1 MSDCGWLS
9 DRMTTVALGRAEWT
23 DEETRHLS
31 GCPSCQGEWELV
43 RLSSRLGQDVAAG
56 LDAGS
61 TSRVVLQ
68 RLERARQEDRLRRR
82 SWTFAALATA
92 AAIAAVVWTGRPIT
106 SPVASSAGPVV
117 AASLL
122 IPLPELDN
130 LDPAEL
136 NTVLQAIDEPMVGG
150 PTDTPG
156 SAALDD
162 DDLEGVLN
170 IWEG

>member
-9 DRMTTVALGRAEWT
+9 DRMPTVALGRAEWT
-23 DEETRHLS
+23 EEEARHLS
-31 GCPSCQGEWELV
+31 GCESCQGEWQLV
-43 RLSSRLGQDVAAG
+43 RLSSSLGQDVAAK
-56 LDAGS
+56 LDVGS
-61 TSRVVLQ
+61 TTRAVFQ
-68 RLERARQEDRLRRR
+68 RLERARQQDRLRRQ
-82 SWTFAALATA
+82 SLTFAALATA
-92 AAIAAVVWTGRPIT
+92 AAIAAVVWTGKPLTR
-106 SPVASSAGPVV
+106 PVAPSAGPVV

-136 NTVLQAIDEPMVGG
+136 NTVLQTIDEPLVGG

-162 DDLEGVLN
+162 DDLDGVLN

>member
-1 MSDCGWLS
+1 MNDCGWLS
-9 DRMTTVALGRAEWT
+9 DRMPTVALGRAEWT
-23 DEETRHLS
+23 EEEARHLS

-43 RLSSRLGQDVAAG
+43 RRSSRLGQDVGAK
-56 LDAGS
+56 LDAGL
-61 TSRVVLQ
+61 TTRTVLQ
-68 RLERARQEDRLRRR
+68 RLERARQEDRLRHQ

-92 AAIAAVVWTGRPIT
+92 AAIAAVVWTGRPVT
-106 SPVASSAGPVV
+106 RAVAPSAGPVV

-136 NTVLQAIDEPMVGG
+136 NTVLQTIDEPLVGG

-156 SAALDD
+156 SVALDD

>member
-1 MSDCGWLS
+1 MNDCGWLS
-9 DRMTTVALGRAEWT
+9 DRMPAVALGRAEWT
-23 DEETRHLS
+23 EEETRHLS

-43 RLSSRLGQDVAAG
+43 RLSSHLGQEVAAK
-56 LDAGS
+56 LEAGS
-61 TSRVVLQ
+61 TTRAVFQ
-68 RLERARQEDRLRRR
+68 RLERARQEERLRHH
-82 SWTFAALATA
+82 SWTFAALAIA

-106 SPVASSAGPVV
+106 RPVAASAGPVV

-130 LDPAEL
+130 LDQAEL
-136 NTVLQAIDEPMVGG
+136 NTVLQTIDEPMVGG
-150 PTDTPG
+150 PTDTSG

>member
-1 MSDCGWLS
+1 MSDCSWLS
-9 DRMTTVALGRAEWT
+9 DRMPEVALGRAEWT
-23 DEETRHLS
+23 EEETRHLG
-31 GCPSCQGEWELV
+31 GCQSCQEEWELV
-43 RLSSRLGQDVAAG
+43 RLSSSLGQDVAAR
-56 LDAGS
+56 LDAGL
-61 TSRVVLQ
+61 TTWAVFQ
-68 RLERARQEDRLRRR
+68 RLEGARQQDRLRRQ

-92 AAIAAVVWTGRPIT
+92 AAIAAVVWTGRPMT
-106 SPVASSAGPVV
+106 RPVSPSAGPMV

-136 NTVLQAIDEPMVGG
+136 NSVLQTIDEPMLGG

>member
-9 DRMTTVALGRAEWT
+9 DRMPAVASGRAEWT
-23 DEETRHLS
+23 GDETQHLS
-31 GCPSCQGEWELV
+31 GCRSCQKEWELV
-43 RLSSRLGQDVAAG
+43 QLSSRLGQDVAAK

-61 TSRVVLQ
+61 TSRVVFQ
-68 RLERARQEDRLRRR
+68 RLERARQEDRLRRQ

-106 SPVASSAGPVV
+106 SPVAPSAGPVV

-150 PTDTPG
+150 PTDAPG

>member
-9 DRMTTVALGRAEWT
+9 DRMPTVALGRTEWT
-23 DEETRHLS
+23 EEETRHLS
-31 GCPSCQGEWELV
+31 DCPSCQGEWELV
-43 RLSSRLGQDVAAG
+43 RLSSRLGQDVAAK

-61 TSRVVLQ
+61 TSRVVFQ
-68 RLERARQEDRLRRR
+68 RLERARQEDRLRRQ
-82 SWTFAALATA
+82 SWSFAALATA
-92 AAIAAVVWTGRPIT
+92 AAIAAVVWTGKPIT
-106 SPVASSAGPVV
+106 RPVAPLAGPVA

-136 NTVLQAIDEPMVGG
+136 NTVLQTIDEPTIAS
-150 PTDTPG
+150 PTDTG

>member
-9 DRMTTVALGRAEWT
+9 DRMPAVALGRAEWT
-23 DEETRHLS
+23 GEETRHLS
-31 GCPSCQGEWELV
+31 GCRSCQKEWELV
-43 RLSSRLGQDVAAG
+43 RLSSHLGQDIAAK

-61 TSRVVLQ
+61 TTRAGVQ
-68 RLERARQEDRLRRR
+68 RLARTRHEDDLRRQ
-82 SWTFAALATA
+82 SWTFASLATA

-106 SPVASSAGPVV
+106 RPVAPSAGPVV

-136 NTVLQAIDEPMVGG
+136 NTVLQTIDEPLVGG

-156 SAALDD
+156 SGALDD

>member
-9 DRMTTVALGRAEWT
+9 DRMPAVALGRAEWT
-23 DEETRHLS
+23 GDETRHLS
-31 GCPSCQGEWELV
+31 GCRSCQREWELV
-43 RLSSRLGQDVAAG
+43 QLSSRLGQDVAAE

-61 TSRVVLQ
+61 TTRAVFQ
-68 RLERARQEDRLRRR
+68 RLERARQEDRLRRQ

-106 SPVASSAGPVV
+106 RPVAPPAGSVV
-117 AASLL
+117 AAALL
-122 IPLPELDN
+122 IPLPELD
-130 LDPAEL
+130 
-136 NTVLQAIDEPMVGG
+136 TVLQTIDEPLVGG
-150 PTDTPG
+150 PSDSPG

>member
-1 MSDCGWLS
+1 MSDCSWLS
-9 DRMTTVALGRAEWT
+9 DRMATVALGRAEWT
-23 DEETRHLS
+23 GEEARHLS
-31 GCPSCQGEWELV
+31 GCPSCQQEWELV
-43 RLSSRLGQDVAAG
+43 RLSSRLGRDVAAK
-56 LDAGS
+56 LDARS
-61 TSRVVLQ
+61 IATAVFQ
-68 RLERARQEDRLRRR
+68 RLERARREDRLRRQ

-106 SPVASSAGPVV
+106 RPVAPSAGPMV
-117 AASLL
+117 AGSLL

-136 NTVLQAIDEPMVGG
+136 NTVLQTIDEPLGGG
-150 PTDTPG
+150 PTDIPG

>member
-9 DRMTTVALGRAEWT
+9 DRMPAVALGRAEWT
-23 DEETRHLS
+23 GGETGHLS
-31 GCPSCQGEWELV
+31 GCRSCQEEWELV
-43 RLSSRLGQDVAAG
+43 RLSSQLGQDIAG
-56 LDAGS
+56 KLDAGL
-61 TSRVVLQ
+61 TTRAVVE
-68 RLERARQEDRLRRR
+68 RLARTRQEDRLRRQ

-106 SPVASSAGPVV
+106 QPVAPSAGPVV
-117 AASLL
+117 AAALL

-136 NTVLQAIDEPMVGG
+136 YSVLQTIDEPLVGG

-156 SAALDD
+156 SGALDD